1 MCDGTT
7 IWRNPS
13 SISGSG
19 EPLTFEPL
27 AAASIKASVT
37 TRWHSGSGLFWL
49 FCAPP
54 SASQAMLPCFKM
66 LWNLPFARAWAAAE
80 CRGGSSSPSR
90 HRVAF
95 CFTDLYHL
103 YFGFR
108 SGSLLELCLQCSPY
122 RPAVFHLG
130 FCQGDSPLP
139 LRCAPAEI
147 GISLLLK
154 PLLRLKS
161 ATWIHNDPQSAWRSW
176 SMWWNDETWWNQ
188 IDNRRQARIRYQQ
201 ITAQTNYRV
210 KTVLQAVMAAP
221 KVTWYGVSTKLGWIS

>member
-1 MCDGTT
+1 LMNL
-7 IWRNPS
+7 WPRPPS
-13 SISGSG
+13 RPVSPPADIQD
-19 EPLTFEPL
+19 L
-27 AAASIKASVT
+27 ACSVP
-37 TRWHSGSGLFWL
+37 RM
-49 FCAPP
+49 P
-54 SASQAMLPCFKM
+54 SASQAMQAM
-66 LWNLPFARAWAAAE
+66 LQDVVKLAIRAWAAAE

-139 LRCAPAEI
+139 LRCAPAKI

-154 PLLRLKS
+154 PLLWLKS
-161 ATWIHNDPQSAWRSW
+161 AAWIHNDPHSA
-176 SMWWNDETWWNQ
+176 
-188 IDNRRQARIRYQQ
+188 
-201 ITAQTNYRV
+201 
-210 KTVLQAVMAAP
+210 
-221 KVTWYGVSTKLGWIS
+221 